1 MFCEKLQWFGKM
13 RSFFSP
19 SEQSH
24 GSLAGSARRFRE
36 LEVM

>member
-1 MFCEKLQWFGKM
+1 MVWKNEEL
-13 RSFFSP
+13 SFP
-19 SEQSH
+19 SEQIH